1 MCECKLP
8 LHLQE
13 EIMKRLPVK
22 SLIRFR
28 SVSKEWKSLIDSS
41 EFIAAHSLRRHTQP
55 QHLLVYY
62 ENTTDG
68 INYACYVDDETLF
81 QQRPVLT
88 VPLSLKQLV
97 LPDIVGITHGLV
109 CFYCAHNKLT
119 IVWNPSIRKSIV
131 VNTPD
136 TQFVGF
142 GVCRVTTD
150 PKIVAIKQ
158 LWDKS
163 NIEATYRCEVMVYTL
178 SSGRW
183 RILSSNLPTKPFID
197 LWSAVAAGGFIYWR
211 AQSPTH
217 NMLMSFDVTNESF
230 EMIDLPTSLAHHDPL
245 FFHFAKL
252 RDSLAILQYDEDRS
266 IYTVWIMEDGIQRSF
281 TQLFTIQARRH
292 SFMGFR
298 KSEAPIMHFVNGSLC
313 KLVVYEPNSQH
324 NIVLK
329 ISGHSSFYAVESYM
343 ETLLL
348 LGRSDCSSH

>member
-1 MCECKLP
+1 M
-8 LHLQE
+8 
-13 EIMKRLPVK
+13 
-22 SLIRFR
+22 
-28 SVSKEWKSLIDSS
+28 
-41 EFIAAHSLRRHTQP
+41 
-55 QHLLVYY
+55 LLTASADTLSHNICFVYY
-62 ENTTDG
+62 ENTTNG
-68 INYACYVDDETLF
+68 VNYACYVDDETLF

-97 LPDIVGITHGLV
+97 LPDIVGITQGLV
-109 CFYCAHNKLT
+109 CFYCADNKLT

-131 VNTPD
+131 VTMPD

-163 NIEATYRCEVMVYTL
+163 NTEANYRCEVMVYTL

-197 LWSAVAAGGFIYWR
+197 LRSVVSADGFIYWR
-211 AQSPTH
+211 GESSSH
-217 NMLMSFDVTNESF
+217 NILMSFDVTNESF
-230 EMIDLPTSLAHHDPL
+230 EMIDLPTSLAHPDPL
-245 FFHFAKL
+245 FLQFAKF
-252 RDSLAILQYDEDRS
+252 RESLAILQYDEDKS
-266 IYTVWIMEDGIQRSF
+266 IYTVWIMEDDIQRSF

-292 SFMGFR
+292 SFIGFR
-298 KSEAPIMHFVNGSLC
+298 KSEAPIIVFVNGGLC

-324 NIVLK
+324 NIVFK
-329 ISGHSSFYAVESYM
+329 ISGYPSFYAVESYM

-348 LGRSDCSSH
+348 LGQSDCSSY